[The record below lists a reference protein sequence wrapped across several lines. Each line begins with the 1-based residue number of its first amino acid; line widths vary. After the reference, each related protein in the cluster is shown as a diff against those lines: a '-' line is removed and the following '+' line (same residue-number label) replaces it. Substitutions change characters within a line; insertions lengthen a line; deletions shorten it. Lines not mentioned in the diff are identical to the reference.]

1 MTSSIRQLSILF
13 SFLTLCFSLISKAQ
27 PIQWPN
33 GAKAAICLTYD
44 DGMSSQLEQAVPLL
58 TSLQLPGTFFLN
70 SVATAQTADQWR
82 EAARH
87 GHELANHTLFH
98 PCLGAKGWKPAWAL
112 ENYTFDRILKEVQ
125 SMNTQLYLLDGKST
139 KRTFAFPCTETTA
152 GGVSYV
158 DTLRQSG
165 LVSYGR
171 MGGSSTDA
179 IVTNFATLDSL
190 LVPSW
195 AVQPTNT
202 ANDLIA
208 YAEKAAQQGGL
219 GVYMFHGVGSQ
230 WIAVSA
236 SEHRKLVEHLAKNKK
251 TYWVTTFQ
259 EAMSYVTKWQKNHP
273 SASIR
278 K

>member
-1 MTSSIRQLSILF
+1 MTN
-13 SFLTLCFSLISKAQ
+13 FLHRLPGLIGLIIFCFSLPSEAQ
-27 PIQWPN
+27 PIEWPN

-58 TSLQLPGTFFLN
+58 TSLKLPGTFFLN
-70 SVATAQTADQWR
+70 SIATSLMADQWR
-82 EAARH
+82 EAARN

-171 MGGSSTDA
+171 MGGSATDA
-179 IVTNFATLDSL
+179 VVTNFTTLDSL

-202 ANDLIA
+202 ASDLIA

-236 SEHRKLVEHLAKNKK
+236 SEHKKLAEYLAKNKK
-251 TYWVTTFQ
+251 TYWVTTFN
-259 EAMSYVTKWQKNHP
+259 EAMSYVTKWQKSHSP
-273 SASIR
+273 ASVR

>member
-1 MTSSIRQLSILF
+1 MRQLPILF
-13 SFLTLCFSLISKAQ
+13 SFLTLCFSLTSKAQ

-33 GAKAAICLTYD
+33 GAKAVICLTYD

-112 ENYTFDRILKEVQ
+112 ENYTFDRILKEIQ
-125 SMNTQLYLLDGKST
+125 SMNTQLYLLDGKLT
-139 KRTFAFPCTETTA
+139 KRTFAFPCTEPTA

-171 MGGSSTDA
+171 MGGSSADA
-179 IVTNFATLDSL
+179 IVTNFTTLDSL

-259 EAMSYVTKWQKNHP
+259 EAMSYVTKWQKSHP
-273 SASIR
+273 SASVNR
-278 K
+278 